1 MSEITSKE
9 VARLWGISQR
19 RVQAYCAEGR
29 IPGARRVGHMWM
41 IPSGVSKPQD
51 PRLTSTETENHYW
64 PDFFLLNST
73 IMHMDSVQHM
83 IESTTDNLRRKQL
96 AGEIAYMQG
105 DYQKAAG
112 CIDGVRVDNP
122 GYLHALAISTAA
134 KIGLGDLKA
143 FQATWSKLK
152 ELRKRY
158 SNMPEVC
165 RMDELVQGLLALSAY
180 VPENCPDW
188 ILEGVFYDL
197 PNASRPIALY
207 LRAKGMLALGQIK
220 QLVSTA
226 EATLSFSSSGSGI
239 QDVYL
244 YIILAHGYIYL
255 QNMDKAYNALLHA
268 MNICLPKGFILFLA
282 ESIFSLLGLGE
293 RCLKKAYP
301 QFQAPVLS
309 LHRQISPS
317 WLKIH
322 NMLTH
327 KNITSLLTRR
337 EYQVALSVVGGF
349 SNNECAARLGISVST
364 VKGHLQSVYQK
375 LNISSRKAL
384 KQFIIS
390 A

>member
-1 MSEITSKE
+1 MSEISSKE

-19 RVQAYCAEGR
+19 RVQVYCAEGR

-41 IPSGVSKPQD
+41 IPSEVSKPVD
-51 PRLTSTETENHYW
+51 PRLASKEKESHYW
-64 PDFFLLNST
+64 PNFFLLDST
-73 IMHMDSVQHM
+73 IMQMDSVQQM
-83 IESTTDNLRRKQL
+83 IDSTTDNLQRKQL
-96 AGEIAYMQG
+96 IGEIAYMQG
-105 DYQKAAG
+105 NYQKAAG
-112 CIDGVRVDNP
+112 CIDGVRDDSP

-143 FQATWSKLK
+143 FQSTWNKLK
-152 ELRKRY
+152 ELRHRH
-158 SNMPEVC
+158 SDTPGIC
-165 RMDELVQGLLALSAY
+165 RMVELVQGLLALSAY

-188 ILEGVFYDL
+188 ILKGVFNNL
-197 PNASRPIALY
+197 PDASRPMALY

-220 QLVSTA
+220 ELISTA
-226 EATLSFSSSGSGI
+226 EATLSFSSSGLGI

-255 QNMDKAYNALLHA
+255 KKMDKAYNALLYA
-268 MNICLPKGFILFLA
+268 VNICLPKAFISPVA
-282 ESIFSLLGLGE
+282 ESISSLLGIGE
-293 RCLKKAYP
+293 RCLKKTYP
-301 QFQAPVLS
+301 QFQSPVLS

-349 SNNECAARLGISVST
+349 SNHECAARLGISDST

>member
-1 MSEITSKE
+1 
-9 VARLWGISQR
+9 QR
-19 RVQAYCAEGR
+19 RVQVYCAEGR
-29 IPGARRVGHMWM
+29 ISGARRVGHMWM
-41 IPSGVSKPQD
+41 IPSGVSKPVD
-51 PRLTSTETENHYW
+51 PRLASAEKKSHYW
-64 PDFFLLNST
+64 PNFFLLDST
-73 IMHMDSVQHM
+73 IMQMDSVQQM
-83 IESTTDNLRRKQL
+83 IDSTTDNLQRKQL
-96 AGEIAYMQG
+96 IGEIAYMQG

-112 CIDGVRVDNP
+112 CIDGVRDDSP

-134 KIGLGDLKA
+134 KIGVGDLKA
-143 FQATWSKLK
+143 FQATWNKLK
-152 ELRKRY
+152 ELRHRH
-158 SNMPEVC
+158 SDTPGIC
-165 RMDELVQGLLALSAY
+165 RMVELVQGLLALSAY

-188 ILEGVFYDL
+188 ILKGVLNDL
-197 PNASRPIALY
+197 PYSSCPMALY

-226 EATLSFSSSGSGI
+226 EATLSFSSSSGSGI

-244 YIILAHGYIYL
+244 YIILAHGYVYL
-255 QNMDKAYNALLHA
+255 QNMDKAYDTLLHA
-268 MNICLPKGFILFLA
+268 VNICLPKGFISPVA
-282 ESIFSLLGLGE
+282 ESISSLLGIGE

-301 QFQAPVLS
+301 RFQTPVLS
-309 LHRQISPS
+309 LHRQISPP

-322 NMLTH
+322 NILTH

-349 SNNECAARLGISVST
+349 NNHECAKRLGISVST

>member
-1 MSEITSKE
+1 MSEISSKE

-19 RVQAYCAEGR
+19 RVQVYCAEGR

-41 IPSGVSKPQD
+41 IPSGVSKPVD
-51 PRLTSTETENHYW
+51 PRLASTENKSHYW
-64 PDFFLLNST
+64 PDFFLLDGT
-73 IMHMDSVQHM
+73 IMQMDSVQQM

-96 AGEIAYMQG
+96 IGEIAYMQG

-112 CIDGVRVDNP
+112 CIDGVRDDSP

-143 FQATWSKLK
+143 FQATWNKLK
-152 ELRKRY
+152 ELHNRS
-158 SNMPEVC
+158 SNMPEICLIV
-165 RMDELVQGLLALSAY
+165 ELVQGLLALSAY
-180 VPENCPDW
+180 VPEKCPEW
-188 ILEGVFYDL
+188 ILEGVFNNL
-197 PNASRPIALY
+197 PDASRPMALY

-220 QLVSTA
+220 ELVSTV

-244 YIILAHGYIYL
+244 YIILAHGYVYL
-255 QNMDKAYNALLHA
+255 QKMDKAYKALLHA
-268 MNICLPKGFILFLA
+268 VNICLPKAFISPVA
-282 ESIFSLLGLGE
+282 ESISSLLGIGE

-301 QFQAPVLS
+301 QFQSPILS
-309 LHRQISPS
+309 LHRQISPP
-317 WLKIH
+317 WLKVH
-322 NMLTH
+322 NILTH
-327 KNITSLLTRR
+327 KNITNLLTRR

-349 SNNECAARLGISVST
+349 SNHECATRLGISDST

>member
-1 MSEITSKE
+1 
-9 VARLWGISQR
+9 
-19 RVQAYCAEGR
+19 
-29 IPGARRVGHMWM
+29 MWM
-41 IPSGVSKPQD
+41 IPSEVSKPED
-51 PRLTSTETENHYW
+51 PRLASTEKENHYW
-64 PDFFLLNST
+64 PDFFLLDST
-73 IMHMDSVQHM
+73 IMQMDSIQQM
-83 IESTTDNLRRKQL
+83 IESTTDNFRRKQL
-96 AGEIAYMQG
+96 IGEIAYMQG
-105 DYQKAAG
+105 DYQKAEE
-112 CIDGVRVDNP
+112 CIDGVRDDSP
-122 GYLHALAISTAA
+122 GYLHALTISTAA

-143 FQATWSKLK
+143 FQATWNKLK
-152 ELRKRY
+152 ELRNRH
-158 SNMPEVC
+158 SDMPGIC
-165 RMDELVQGLLALSAY
+165 RMVELIQGLLALSAY

-188 ILEGVFYDL
+188 ILEDVLNDL
-197 PNASRPIALY
+197 PYASRPMALY

-244 YIILAHGYIYL
+244 YIILAHGYVYL
-255 QNMDKAYNALLHA
+255 QNMDKAYDALLHA
-268 MNICLPKGFILFLA
+268 LNICLPKGFISPLA
-282 ESIFSLLGLGE
+282 ESISSLLGIGE

-301 QFQAPVLS
+301 QFQVPVLS

-349 SNNECAARLGISVST
+349 SNHECAVRLGISVST

>member
-1 MSEITSKE
+1 MSEISSKE

-19 RVQAYCAEGR
+19 RVQVYCAEGR
-29 IPGARRVGHMWM
+29 IPGARRVGRMWM
-41 IPSGVSKPQD
+41 IPSGVSKPEN
-51 PRLTSTETENHYW
+51 PRFTSTETKNHYW
-64 PDFFLLNST
+64 PNFLLLDST
-73 IMHMDSVQHM
+73 IMNMDSSQQM
-83 IESTTDNLRRKQL
+83 IESITDNFQRKQL
-96 AGEIAYMQG
+96 IGEIAYMQG

-112 CIDGVRVDNP
+112 CIDGVRDDNP
-122 GYLHALAISTAA
+122 SYLHALAISTAA
-134 KIGLGDLKA
+134 KIGLGDLNA
-143 FQATWSKLK
+143 FQTTWNKLK
-152 ELRKRY
+152 ELHNRH
-158 SNMPEVC
+158 SDTPEIC
-165 RMDELVQGLLALSAY
+165 RMVELVQGLLAISAY
-180 VPENCPDW
+180 APENCPDW
-188 ILEGVFYDL
+188 ILEGVFNDL
-197 PNASRPIALY
+197 PDASRPMALY

-244 YIILAHGYIYL
+244 YIILAHGYVYL
-255 QNMDKAYNALLHA
+255 QNMDKAYDTLLYAL
-268 MNICLPKGFILFLA
+268 NICLPKGFISPLA
-282 ESIFSLLGLGE
+282 ESISSLLGIGE

-301 QFQAPVLS
+301 QFRAPVLS

-349 SNNECAARLGISVST
+349 SNHECAARLGISVST

-384 KQFIIS
+384 KKFIIS